1 MCLAQGHNTVTLV
14 RLKPATPQVT
24 ALTSCWLV
32 GVLLCINPVS
42 LASIIVVSVFQEIVE
57 TITRITHSHT
67 QAIQGA
73 ILQCYAVELALR
85 TQKLDTDDFI
95 DELIDKLKPL
105 EEESAK
111 LQKDKESDRDK
122 TEDTKDQGE
131 QADEKADN
139 CDKDKESRYS
149 AIPLQHTT
157 F

>member
-1 MCLAQGHNTVTLV
+1 MEITCPGSF
-14 RLKPATPQVT
+14 T
-24 ALTSCWLV
+24 AYVSC
-32 GVLLCINPVS
+32 
-42 LASIIVVSVFQEIVE
+42 IVVFVFQEIVE
-57 TITRITHSHT
+57 IITRITHSHT

-122 TEDTKDQGE
+122 TEDAKGRGE
-131 QADEKADN
+131 QADEKKDN

-149 AIPLQHTT
+149 AVPS
-157 F
+157 